1 MASNS
6 TTVYTGN
13 DGRQWVNVD
22 QANKTLAAAD
32 CGLVQNV
39 IIDAITITLP
49 ASSAG
54 LWYNIRNGGVPPTSG
69 PIGARGDQS
78 LAVTVAVN
86 GTDGISGNAFSAQT
100 AKGAV
105 NTKATAHV
113 GDEIKLVATGV
124 TSNAAAWII
133 AEVRGVWARQA

>member
-13 DGRQWVNVD
+13 DGRQWINVD
-22 QANKTLAAAD
+22 QTNKTLAAAD
-32 CGLVQNV
+32 CGIVQNV

-49 ASSAG
+49 ASSVG

-69 PIGARGDQS
+69 PIGARSDQG
-78 LAVTVAVN
+78 LAVTIAPN
-86 GTDGISGNAFSAQT
+86 GSDGISGNAFT
-100 AKGAV
+100 AATSKGAV
-105 NTKATAHV
+105 NTKATSHV
-113 GDEIKLVATGV
+113 GDEIKLVASGT
-124 TSNAAAWII
+124 TSNAAAWYI

>member
-1 MASNS
+1 MANS

-32 CGLVQNV
+32 CGIVQNV

-54 LWYNIRNGGVPPTSG
+54 LFYIIRNGGVPPTSG
-69 PIGARGDQS
+69 PVGARSNQS
-78 LAVTVAVN
+78 LAVTVAPN
-86 GTDGISGNAFSAQT
+86 GSDGISGNAFSAAT
-100 AKGAV
+100 SKGAV
-105 NTKATAHV
+105 NTKATSNV
-113 GDEIKLVATGV
+113 GDEIQLVGTGV

-133 AEVRGVWARQA
+133 AQVNGLWVRQT